1 MIRKIDDFLQT
12 WEMESQST
20 SNLLGTLTDASLSH
34 TAAPDD
40 RTIGRVAWHITV
52 EPYEMAGMAGLPLP
66 GLNSDSPVPTTA
78 KEIKE
83 SYDTMSKALADAVR
97 ANWKD
102 ETLLVVDDMF
112 GGMYKWPRGVTLMMM
127 IVHQAH
133 HRGQVATLLRNA
145 GIVPTP
151 IYGPTREAWAGMGM
165 PAPAL

>member
-1 MIRKIDDFLQT
+1 VFRKVDDFLQM
-12 WEMESQST
+12 WEPECQAMK
-20 SNLLGTLTDASLSH
+20 NLLGTLTDSSLSH
-34 TAAPDD
+34 SAAPDD
-40 RTIGRVAWHITV
+40 RTIGRVAWHITA
-52 EPYEMAGMAGLPLP
+52 EPYEMARMAGLPLLGP
-66 GLNSDSPVPTTA
+66 NSDSPVPATA

-83 SYDTMSKALADAVR
+83 HYDAMSKALADAVR

-102 ETLLVVDDMF
+102 DSLLVVDDMF

-165 PAPAL
+165 PAPAV